1 MVSSLEISRNAGNL
15 PATVVSLKYFIS
27 NITQRAEDNRNRKY
41 RNKKKNSPFYSVVIF
56 CFHDFI
62 LFSIQVKKN
71 LQMSGAALYELLRTI
86 DRNIGQTIIS
96 RIRDN

>member
-27 NITQRAEDNRNRKY
+27 NITQQAEDNRNRKY
-41 RNKKKNSPFYSVVIF
+41 RNKKRIA
-56 CFHDFI
+56 HFI
-62 LFSIQVKKN
+62 PSLSFVFMISSSIQVKKN